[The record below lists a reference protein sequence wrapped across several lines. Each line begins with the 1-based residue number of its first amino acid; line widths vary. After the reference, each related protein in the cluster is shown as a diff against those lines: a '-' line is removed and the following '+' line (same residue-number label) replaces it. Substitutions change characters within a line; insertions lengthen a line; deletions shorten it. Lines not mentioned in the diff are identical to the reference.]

1 MTYAAARAQRA
12 SACAAVAHESQD
24 SLLSVYCLPSR
35 VCLDRDVMLSA
46 CDQRARR
53 ACKLRERPRTRG
65 LGADDVMLGPGS
77 GVQSSLLAHGRGT
90 TTECETGSDV
100 GDEDDEARGAHPI
113 TARGAGLHMLH
124 VRQGRMLRVLGVLT
138 ETRISLRASCQ
149 AS

>member
-1 MTYAAARAQRA
+1 
-12 SACAAVAHESQD
+12 
-24 SLLSVYCLPSR
+24 
-35 VCLDRDVMLSA
+35 MLSA

-53 ACKLRERPRTRG
+53 ACKLRERSRTRG
-65 LGADDVMLGPGS
+65 LGADDVMLGAGS
-77 GVQSSLLAHGRGT
+77 GVPVQPPRSHGRGT
-90 TTECETGSDV
+90 EYETGSDV
-100 GDEDDEARGAHPI
+100 EKRIMKRTKHPI